1 MGRKPNRRKAGTKNR
16 RASWWSAVVL
26 QRRRQVLTGCAV
38 LAALVVL
45 VVSGRVAVA
54 RLDSHV
60 NRVLKRQAIPELA
73 FVDLPARLLMFAEED
88 LKRSAEDL
96 LKGDW
101 TKPDLCK
108 VIAERLAK
116 VGWVAEINYVRRTG
130 TGRFEVSARFRSP
143 TAMVQHDDRFYLVDE
158 HAVRLPGLY
167 HYDETWLL
175 IQGVEHAAP
184 GPGTVWAGGDVRA
197 GLAVIDALAGKA
209 FLSQI
214 TAVLV
219 DNVLG
224 RRDRHRTHLEL
235 ATDRAG
241 GRIRW
246 GSAPGFEIEE
256 TSVAEKLAILTEN
269 YRQTGRVDAGHPVI
283 DISLYADRFTIPVQ

>member
-1 MGRKPNRRKAGTKNR
+1 M
-16 RASWWSAVVL
+16 
-26 QRRRQVLTGCAV
+26 

-45 VVSGRVAVA
+45 VVSGRLAVA

-60 NRVLKRQAIPELA
+60 NRALKRQAIPELV
-73 FVDLPARLLMFAEED
+73 FVDLPAGLTVLAEED
-88 LKRSAEDL
+88 LKRSAAPLLED
-96 LKGDW
+96 DW
-101 TKPDLCK
+101 TRPDLCK

-116 VGWVAEINYVRRTG
+116 VGWVGDIHYVRRTG
-130 TGRFEVSARFRSP
+130 TGRFEVSGRYRSP
-143 TAMVQHDDRFYLVDE
+143 AAMVQQDDRFYLVDQ

-167 HYDETWLL
+167 HYDESWLL
-175 IQGVEHAAP
+175 IQGVEQVAP
-184 GPGTVWAGGDVRA
+184 ASGMVWTGGDVRT
-197 GLAVIDALAGKA
+197 GLAVIDALVGRD

-219 DNVLG
+219 DNVAG

-283 DISLYADRFTIPVQ
+283 DISLYADRFTIPVH

>member
-1 MGRKPNRRKAGTKNR
+1 M
-16 RASWWSAVVL
+16 
-26 QRRRQVLTGCAV
+26 
-38 LAALVVL
+38 LAALLLL
-45 VVSGRVAVA
+45 VVSGRGAVA

-60 NRVLKRQAIPELA
+60 NRALKRQAIPELA
-73 FVDLPARLLMFAEED
+73 FVDLPAHLMRFAGGD

-96 LKGDW
+96 LEDDW
-101 TKPDLCK
+101 TRPDLCK

-116 VGWVAEINYVRRTG
+116 VGWVADINYVRRTG
-130 TGRFEVSARFRSP
+130 TGRFEVSGRYRSP
-143 TAMVQHDDRFYLVDE
+143 TAMVQQDDRFYLVDQ

-167 HYDETWLL
+167 HYDDSWLL
-175 IQGVEHAAP
+175 IQGVEQAAP
-184 GPGTVWAGGDVRA
+184 GSGMVWPGGDVRT
-197 GLAVIDALAGKA
+197 GLAVIDALGGRD

-219 DNVLG
+219 DNVAG
-224 RRDRHRTHLEL
+224 RRERNRTHVEL

-283 DISLYADRFTIPVQ
+283 DISLYADRFTIPAP